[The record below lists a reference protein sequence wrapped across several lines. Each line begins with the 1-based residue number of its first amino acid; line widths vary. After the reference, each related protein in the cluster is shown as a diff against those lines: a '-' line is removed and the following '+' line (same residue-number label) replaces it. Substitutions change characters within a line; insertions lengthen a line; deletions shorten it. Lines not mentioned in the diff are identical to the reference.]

1 MRVWLNR
8 SGEVSLRE
16 QLTTQVVV
24 GILCGELTPGQ
35 RLPSTR
41 ELARRFELHPNTISA
56 AYRELEAEGWVEHKH
71 GSGVFVA
78 RKRPAAGLTEE
89 QSADQ
94 LIGNLVAGARKQKLP
109 LELVRARLQRWLA
122 ADVPTHWL
130 LIEPDAELARIVIH
144 ELEGKLK
151 LPVEW
156 CAPDECAEAGRL
168 AGALAMVLPSKAA
181 MVRALLPTEVELTVL
196 KIHPVAPAL
205 GSYLPAPAGVLIGIA
220 SRWGEFQRI
229 TQTMLIAAGM
239 APESLLVSDAR
250 KANWRRGLEAAT
262 AVVCDSVTANELP
275 KGVHAII
282 FTLLDEGAVSELK
295 QLEAGPA
302 AM

>member
-8 SGEVSLRE
+8 SGEVSLKE

-24 GILCGELTPGQ
+24 GILCGELAAGQ

-56 AYRELEAEGWVEHKH
+56 AYRELEAEGWVEHRH

-78 RKRPAAGLTEE
+78 RKKPAAGLTEE

-94 LIGNLVAGARKQKLP
+94 LIGNLVVAARKQKLP

-130 LIEPDAELARIVIH
+130 LIEPDAELARIVTH

-151 LPVEW
+151 LPVES
-156 CAPDECAEAGRL
+156 CAPEECAERL
-168 AGALAMVLPSKAA
+168 AGALAIVLPSKAA

-229 TQTMLIAAGM
+229 AQTMLIAAGM
-239 APESLLVSDAR
+239 SPESLLVSDAK

-262 AVVCDSVTANELP
+262 AVVCDSVTAKELP
-275 KGVHAII
+275 KDAHAIA
-282 FTLLDEGAVSELK
+282 FTLLDEAAVSDLK
-295 QLEAGPA
+295 MLETPRSGL
-302 AM
+302 